1 MDLIHKRLNHINKND
16 LIKTLEYTKGLDIEA
31 NKNKISLNNCDSCYL
46 GKFTKIGS
54 KEPFKATSNLIYIDI
69 DIAGPFN
76 IIGLNKERYFITITD
91 RGTRAI

>member
-31 NKNKISLNNCDSCYL
+31 NKNEISLNNYDSCYL

-69 DIAGPFN
+69 NIAGPFN
-76 IIGLNKERYFITITD
+76 IIGINKERYFITITN